1 MNPRRRL
8 LLTVLGAGGLGAPF
22 PAFAQQPGR
31 VWQVGLLATQSR
43 PSDKDFPRSVYAAFQ
58 QGMRELGH
66 VEGRNL
72 VIEWRFADGDATR
85 LPALAA
91 QLVRMKVDVLVAG
104 GTDAPLALQQ
114 ATATIPIV
122 MTSASDPV
130 GRGLVKSLAR
140 PAGNITGLSIVTG
153 YLGAKR
159 LEILR
164 AMVPKVSRVAVLINP
179 ANPQSA
185 TGLASVQSGAQQLG
199 VTILPVEA
207 KSAPEI
213 ELAFTLMRKQGAG
226 ALIVLLNPLYQQ
238 HRSRI
243 AALAI
248 EHRLPTITA
257 DRDFA
262 AAGCLLSYGSSL
274 TESFRRAAIYVDRIF
289 KGAKPGDLSIE
300 EPVKFDL
307 AINRGTAK
315 TLGLTIPQTL
325 LISAEEVIE

>member
-1 MNPRRRL
+1 MNHRRK
-8 LLTVLGAGGLGAPF
+8 LLTVLGVGALATPF
-22 PAFAQQPGR
+22 AALAQQPGR
-31 VWQVGLLATQSR
+31 IYRVGLLATQSR
-43 PSDKDFPRSVYAAFQ
+43 PSDADFPRSVYAAFQ

-66 VEGRNL
+66 IEGRNL
-72 VIEWRFADGDATR
+72 AIEWRFADGDAKR
-85 LPALAA
+85 LPELAA
-91 QLVRMKVDVLVAG
+91 ELVRMKVDVLVAG
-104 GTDAPLALQQ
+104 GTDAPLALQK
-114 ATATIPIV
+114 ATTTIPIV

-159 LEILR
+159 LELLR

-185 TGLASVQSGAQQLG
+185 AGLASVQAGAQKLG

-207 KSAPEI
+207 KSAQEI
-213 ELAFTLMRKQGAG
+213 ELAFALMRKQGAG

-274 TESFRRAAIYVDRIF
+274 AESFRRAATYVDRIL
-289 KGAKPGDLSIE
+289 KGAKPGDLPIE

-307 AINRGTAK
+307 VINRGTAK
-315 TLGLTIPQTL
+315 TLGLAIPQGL
-325 LISAEEVIE
+325 LISAEEVID

>member
-1 MNPRRRL
+1 MNRRRN
-8 LLTVLGAGGLGAPF
+8 LLTVLGAGALAAPF
-22 PAFAQQPGR
+22 AALAQQPGR
-31 VWQVGLLATQSR
+31 IYRVGLLATQSR
-43 PSDKDFPRSVYAAFQ
+43 PSDNDFPRSVYAAFQ

-66 VEGRNL
+66 TEGRNL
-72 VIEWRFADGDATR
+72 AIEWRFADGDAKR
-85 LPALAA
+85 LPELAA
-91 QLVRMKVDVLVAG
+91 ELVRMKVDVLVAG
-104 GTDAPLALQQ
+104 GTDAPLALQK
-114 ATATIPIV
+114 ATTTIPIV

-159 LEILR
+159 LELLR

-185 TGLASVQSGAQQLG
+185 AGLESVQVGARQLG
-199 VTILPVEA
+199 VTLVPVEA
-207 KSAPEI
+207 KSAQEI
-213 ELAFTLMRKQGAG
+213 ELAFALMRKQGAG

-274 TESFRRAAIYVDRIF
+274 AESFRRAATYVDRIL
-289 KGAKPGDLSIE
+289 KGAKPGDLPVE
-300 EPVKFDL
+300 QPVKFDL
-307 AINRGTAK
+307 VINRGTAK
-315 TLGLTIPQTL
+315 TLGLTIPQGL

>member
-1 MNPRRRL
+1 MNHRRK
-8 LLTVLGAGGLGAPF
+8 LLTVLGAGALAEPF
-22 PAFAQQPGR
+22 AVFAQQPGR
-31 VWQVGLLATQSR
+31 IYRVGLLATQSR
-43 PSDKDFPRSVYAAFQ
+43 PSDADFPRSVYAAFQ

-66 VEGRNL
+66 IEGRNL
-72 VIEWRFADGDATR
+72 VIEWRFADGDAKR
-85 LPALAA
+85 LPELAA
-91 QLVRMKVDVLVAG
+91 ELVRMKVDVLVAG
-104 GTDAPLALQQ
+104 GTDAPLALQK
-114 ATATIPIV
+114 ATTTIPIV

-130 GRGLVKSLAR
+130 GRGLVKSLPR

-159 LEILR
+159 LELLR
-164 AMVPKVSRVAVLINP
+164 AMVPKVSRVAVLIDP

-185 TGLASVQSGAQQLG
+185 AGLESVQAGARQLG

-207 KSAPEI
+207 KSAQEI
-213 ELAFTLMRKQGAG
+213 ELAFAPMRKQGAG

-274 TESFRRAAIYVDRIF
+274 AESFRRAATYVDRIL
-289 KGAKPGDLSIE
+289 KGTKPGDLPVE
-300 EPVKFDL
+300 QPVKFDL
-307 AINRGTAK
+307 VINRGTAK
-315 TLGLTIPQTL
+315 TLGLAIPQGL

>member
-1 MNPRRRL
+1 MNHRRK
-8 LLTVLGAGGLGAPF
+8 LLTVLGAGALAEPF
-22 PAFAQQPGR
+22 AVFAQQPGR
-31 VWQVGLLATQSR
+31 IYRVGLLATQSR
-43 PSDKDFPRSVYAAFQ
+43 PSDADFPRSVYAAFQ

-66 VEGRNL
+66 IEGRNL
-72 VIEWRFADGDATR
+72 VIEWRFADGDAKR
-85 LPALAA
+85 LPELAA
-91 QLVRMKVDVLVAG
+91 ELVRMKVDVLVAG
-104 GTDAPLALQQ
+104 GTDAPLALQK
-114 ATATIPIV
+114 ATTTIPIV

-130 GRGLVKSLAR
+130 GRGLVKSLPR

-159 LEILR
+159 LELLR

-185 TGLASVQSGAQQLG
+185 AGLESVQAGARQLG

-207 KSAPEI
+207 KSAQEI
-213 ELAFTLMRKQGAG
+213 ELAFAPMRKQGAG

-238 HRSRI
+238 HRIRI

-274 TESFRRAAIYVDRIF
+274 AESFRRAATYVDRIL
-289 KGAKPGDLSIE
+289 KGTKPGDLPVE
-300 EPVKFDL
+300 QPVKFDL
-307 AINRGTAK
+307 VINRGTAK
-315 TLGLTIPQTL
+315 TLGLAIPQGL

>member
-1 MNPRRRL
+1 MNHRRK
-8 LLTVLGAGGLGAPF
+8 LLTVLGAGALAEPF
-22 PAFAQQPGR
+22 AVFAQQPGR
-31 VWQVGLLATQSR
+31 IYRVGLLATQSR
-43 PSDKDFPRSVYAAFQ
+43 PSDADFPRSVYAAFQ

-66 VEGRNL
+66 IEGRNL
-72 VIEWRFADGDATR
+72 VIEWRFADGDAKR
-85 LPALAA
+85 LPELAA
-91 QLVRMKVDVLVAG
+91 ELVRMKVDVLVAG
-104 GTDAPLALQQ
+104 GTDAPLALQK
-114 ATATIPIV
+114 ATTTIPIV

-130 GRGLVKSLAR
+130 GRGLVKSLPR

-159 LEILR
+159 LELLR

-185 TGLASVQSGAQQLG
+185 AGLESVQAGARQLG

-207 KSAPEI
+207 KSAQEI
-213 ELAFTLMRKQGAG
+213 ELAFAPMRKQGAG

-238 HRSRI
+238 HRIRI

-262 AAGCLLSYGSSL
+262 VAGCLLSYGSSL
-274 TESFRRAAIYVDRIF
+274 AESVRRAATYVDRIF
-289 KGAKPGDLSIE
+289 KGANPADLPIE
-300 EPVKFDL
+300 QPVKFDL
-307 AINRGTAK
+307 VINRGTAK

-325 LISAEEVIE
+325 LISAEEVLE

>member
-1 MNPRRRL
+1 MNHRRK
-8 LLTVLGAGGLGAPF
+8 LLTVLGAGALAEPF
-22 PAFAQQPGR
+22 AVFAQQPGR
-31 VWQVGLLATQSR
+31 IYRVGLLATQSR
-43 PSDKDFPRSVYAAFQ
+43 PSDADFPRSVYAAFQ

-66 VEGRNL
+66 IEGRNL
-72 VIEWRFADGDATR
+72 VIEWRFADGDAKR
-85 LPALAA
+85 LPELAA
-91 QLVRMKVDVLVAG
+91 ELVRMKVDVLVAG
-104 GTDAPLALQQ
+104 GTDAPLALQK
-114 ATATIPIV
+114 ATTTIPIV

-130 GRGLVKSLAR
+130 GRGLVKSLPR

-159 LEILR
+159 LELLR

-185 TGLASVQSGAQQLG
+185 AGLESVQAGARQLG

-207 KSAPEI
+207 KSAQEI
-213 ELAFTLMRKQGAG
+213 ELAFAPMRKQGAG

-274 TESFRRAAIYVDRIF
+274 AESFRRAATYVDRIL
-289 KGAKPGDLSIE
+289 KGTKPGDLPVE
-300 EPVKFDL
+300 QPVKFDL
-307 AINRGTAK
+307 VINRGTAK
-315 TLGLTIPQTL
+315 TLGLAIPQGL

>member
-1 MNPRRRL
+1 MNLRRKL
-8 LLTVLGAGGLGAPF
+8 LIAALSAGGLGAPF
-22 PAFAQQPGR
+22 AALAQQPGR
-31 VWQVGLLATQSR
+31 IHRVGLLATQSR
-43 PSDKDFPRSVYAAFQ
+43 PSDADFPRSVYAAFQ

-72 VIEWRFADGDATR
+72 AIEWRFADGDATR
-85 LPALAA
+85 LPELAA
-91 QLVRMKVDVLVAG
+91 ELVRMKVDVLVAG
-104 GTDAPLALQQ
+104 GTDAPLALQKV
-114 ATATIPIV
+114 TTTIPIV

-130 GRGLVKSLAR
+130 GRGLVKSLPR

-159 LEILR
+159 LELLR
-164 AMVPKVSRVAVLINP
+164 AMVPKVSRVAVLVNP
-179 ANPQSA
+179 ASPVSA
-185 TGLASVQSGAQQLG
+185 AGLASIRGGAQQLG

-207 KSAPEI
+207 QSAAEI
-213 ELAFTLMRKQGAG
+213 EPAFALMRKQGAG

-248 EHRLPTITA
+248 GHRLPSITA

-262 AAGCLLSYGSSL
+262 AAGCLMSYGSSL
-274 TESFRRAAIYVDRIF
+274 PDSFRRAATYVDRILR
-289 KGAKPGDLSIE
+289 GAKPGDLPVE

-307 AINRGTAK
+307 VINRGTAK
-315 TLGLTIPQTL
+315 ALGLTVPQAL

>member
-1 MNPRRRL
+1 MKNRRKL
-8 LLTVLGAGGLGAPF
+8 LLVVGAGALAVPL
-22 PAFAQQPGR
+22 AALAQAPGR
-31 VWQVGLLATQSR
+31 IRRVGLLATQSR

-58 QGMRELGH
+58 QGLRELGH

-72 VIEWRFADGDATR
+72 AIEWRFADGDMQR

-91 QLVRMKVDVLVAG
+91 DLVRMQVDVLVAG
-104 GTDAPLALQQ
+104 GTDAPLALQK
-114 ATATIPIV
+114 ATTAIPIV

-130 GRGLVKSLAR
+130 GRGLVRSLAR

-164 AMVPKVSRVAVLINP
+164 AMVPKVSRVAVLVNP
-179 ANPQSA
+179 ANPSSA
-185 TGLASVQSGAQQLG
+185 AGLESVRAGAQQLG

-207 KSAPEI
+207 QNAAEI
-213 ELAFTLMRKQGAG
+213 ERAFAQMHKQGAG
-226 ALIVLLNPLYQQ
+226 ALIVLLNPLVQQ

-248 EHRLPTITA
+248 QHRLPTMTA

-262 AAGCLLSYGSSL
+262 DAGCLLSYGSSL
-274 TESFRRAAIYVDRIF
+274 PDSFRRAATYVDRIF
-289 KGAKPGDLSIE
+289 KGAKAGDLPIE

-307 AINRGTAK
+307 VINRGTAR
-315 TLGLTIPQTL
+315 TLKLTIPQAL
-325 LISAEEVIE
+325 LVSAEEVLE

>member
-1 MNPRRRL
+1 MNARRKL
-8 LLTVLGAGGLGAPF
+8 LLAALGSGGLGAPF
-22 PAFAQQPGR
+22 IVLAQQPGR
-31 VWQVGLLATQSR
+31 IRRVGLLATQSR
-43 PSDKDFPRSVYAAFQ
+43 PSDADFPRSVYAAFQ

-66 VEGRNL
+66 IEGRNL
-72 VIEWRFADGDATR
+72 AIEWRFADGDAKR
-85 LPALAA
+85 LPELAA
-91 QLVRMKVDVLVAG
+91 QLVRMQVDVLVAG

-164 AMVPKVSRVAVLINP
+164 AMVPKVSRVAVLVNS

-185 TGLASVQSGAQQLG
+185 AGLESVQSGARQLG

-207 KSAPEI
+207 QSAQEI
-213 ELAFTLMRKQGAG
+213 EQAFVLMRKQGAG

-243 AALAI
+243 AALATQ
-248 EHRLPTITA
+248 HRLPTITA

-274 TESFRRAAIYVDRIF
+274 TESFRRAATYVDRIL
-289 KGAKPGDLSIE
+289 KGAKPGDLPVE
-300 EPVKFDL
+300 QPVKFDL
-307 AINRGTAK
+307 VINRGTAK

-325 LISAEEVIE
+325 LISAEEVLE

>member
-1 MNPRRRL
+1 
-8 LLTVLGAGGLGAPF
+8 
-22 PAFAQQPGR
+22 
-31 VWQVGLLATQSR
+31 
-43 PSDKDFPRSVYAAFQ
+43 
-58 QGMRELGH
+58 
-66 VEGRNL
+66 
-72 VIEWRFADGDATR
+72 
-85 LPALAA
+85 
-91 QLVRMKVDVLVAG
+91 MKVDVLVAG
-104 GTDAPLALQQ
+104 GTDAPLALQK
-114 ATATIPIV
+114 ATTTIPIV
-122 MTSASDPV
+122 MASASDPV

-185 TGLASVQSGAQQLG
+185 AGLESVRAGARQLG

-213 ELAFTLMRKQGAG
+213 ELAFALMRKQGAG

-238 HRSRI
+238 HRSQI

-274 TESFRRAAIYVDRIF
+274 AESSRRAATYVDRIL
-289 KGAKPGDLSIE
+289 KGAKPGDLPIE
-300 EPVKFDL
+300 QPVKFDL
-307 AINRGTAK
+307 VINRGTAK
-315 TLGLTIPQTL
+315 TLGLTIPQGL

>member
-1 MNPRRRL
+1 MNHRRK
-8 LLTVLGAGGLGAPF
+8 LLTVLGAGALAEPF
-22 PAFAQQPGR
+22 AVFAQQPGR
-31 VWQVGLLATQSR
+31 IYRVGLLATQSR
-43 PSDKDFPRSVYAAFQ
+43 PSDADFPRSVYAAFQ

-66 VEGRNL
+66 IEGRNL
-72 VIEWRFADGDATR
+72 VIEWRFADGDAKR
-85 LPALAA
+85 LPELAA
-91 QLVRMKVDVLVAG
+91 ELVRMKVDVLVAG
-104 GTDAPLALQQ
+104 GTDAPLALQK
-114 ATATIPIV
+114 ATTTIPIV

-130 GRGLVKSLAR
+130 GRGLVKSLPR

-159 LEILR
+159 LELLR

-185 TGLASVQSGAQQLG
+185 AGLESVQAGARQLG

-207 KSAPEI
+207 KSAQEI
-213 ELAFTLMRKQGAG
+213 ELAFAPMRKQGAG

-274 TESFRRAAIYVDRIF
+274 AESFRRAATYVDRIL
-289 KGAKPGDLSIE
+289 KGAKPGDLPVE
-300 EPVKFDL
+300 QPVKFDL
-307 AINRGTAK
+307 VINRGTAK
-315 TLGLTIPQTL
+315 TLGLTIPQGL

>member
-1 MNPRRRL
+1 MILRRRFL
-8 LLTVLGAGGLGAPF
+8 LAALGAGGLGAPF
-22 PAFAQQPGR
+22 AAVAQQPGR
-31 VWQVGLLATQSR
+31 TLRVGLLATQSR
-43 PSDKDFPRSVYAAFQ
+43 PSDAAFARSVYAAFQ

-72 VIEWRFADGDATR
+72 AIEWRFAGGDLAR
-85 LPALAA
+85 LPELAA
-91 QLVRMKVDVLVAG
+91 QLVGSKVDVLVAG
-104 GTDAPLALQQ
+104 GTDAPLALQK
-114 ATATIPIV
+114 ATTTIPIV

-164 AMVPKVSRVAVLINP
+164 AMVPKVSRVAVLVNP

-185 TGLASVQSGAQQLG
+185 AGLESVQAGARQLG

-207 KSAPEI
+207 KSVQEI
-213 ELAFTLMRKQGAG
+213 ELAFALMRKQGAG

-274 TESFRRAAIYVDRIF
+274 AESFRRAATYVDRIL
-289 KGAKPGDLSIE
+289 KGAKPGDLPVE
-300 EPVKFDL
+300 QPVKFDL
-307 AINRGTAK
+307 VINRGTAK
-315 TLGLTIPQTL
+315 TLGLAIPQAL

>member
-1 MNPRRRL
+1 MNARRKL
-8 LLTVLGAGGLGAPF
+8 LLAALGSGGLGAPF
-22 PAFAQQPGR
+22 IVLAQQPGR
-31 VWQVGLLATQSR
+31 IRRVGLLATQSR
-43 PSDKDFPRSVYAAFQ
+43 PSDADFPRSVYAAFQ

-66 VEGRNL
+66 IEGRNL
-72 VIEWRFADGDATR
+72 AIEWRFADGDAKR
-85 LPALAA
+85 LPELAA
-91 QLVRMKVDVLVAG
+91 QLVRMQVDVLVAG

-164 AMVPKVSRVAVLINP
+164 AMVPKVSRVAVLVNS

-185 TGLASVQSGAQQLG
+185 AGLESVQSGARQLG

-207 KSAPEI
+207 QSAPEI
-213 ELAFTLMRKQGAG
+213 EQAFALMRKQGAG

-248 EHRLPTITA
+248 GHRLPTITA

-274 TESFRRAAIYVDRIF
+274 TESFRRAATYVDRIL
-289 KGAKPGDLSIE
+289 KGAKPGDLPVE
-300 EPVKFDL
+300 QPVKFDL
-307 AINRGTAK
+307 VINRGTAK
-315 TLGLTIPQTL
+315 TLGLSIPQGL

>member
-1 MNPRRRL
+1 MNHRRK
-8 LLTVLGAGGLGAPF
+8 LLTVLGAGALAEPF
-22 PAFAQQPGR
+22 AVFAQQPGR
-31 VWQVGLLATQSR
+31 IYRVGLLATQSR
-43 PSDKDFPRSVYAAFQ
+43 PSDADFPRSVYAAFQ

-66 VEGRNL
+66 IEGRNL
-72 VIEWRFADGDATR
+72 VIEWRFADGDAKR
-85 LPALAA
+85 LPELAA
-91 QLVRMKVDVLVAG
+91 ELVRMKVDVLVAG
-104 GTDAPLALQQ
+104 GTDAPLALQK
-114 ATATIPIV
+114 ATTTIPIV

-130 GRGLVKSLAR
+130 GRGLVKSLPR

-159 LEILR
+159 LELLR

-185 TGLASVQSGAQQLG
+185 AGLESVQAGARQLG
-199 VTILPVEA
+199 VTLLPVEA
-207 KSAPEI
+207 QSAQEF
-213 ELAFTLMRKQGAG
+213 ELAFALMRKQGAG

-274 TESFRRAAIYVDRIF
+274 TESFRRAATYVDRIL
-289 KGAKPGDLSIE
+289 KGAKPGDLPVE
-300 EPVKFDL
+300 QPVKFDL
-307 AINRGTAK
+307 VINRGTAK
-315 TLGLTIPQTL
+315 TLGLSIPQGL